1 MDTLDEF
8 LDIAGSI
15 AWCSVATVDRRG
27 RPRSR
32 ILHPVWERDGD
43 GLTGWIGTTATA
55 LKTAHLAHAPY
66 VSCSYWDPTH
76 DTAQAECRARWVT
89 GDDGLAAAW
98 ERLRSAPPPMGYDPA
113 PIWLDGPLGGTSR
126 RCGSTPGGCGCA
138 AAPPAACRS
147 PCGRRRGMTT
157 PIVRSSAAA

>member
-1 MDTLDEF
+1 MDALDEF
-8 LDIAGSI
+8 LDIAHSI

-76 DTAQAECRARWVT
+76 DTAQAECAASWVT

-98 ERLRSAPPPMGYDPA
+98 ERLRSAPPPMGFDPA
-113 PIWLDGPLGGTSR
+113 PIWPDGPLGGSFAALRLDAWRVRLR
-126 RCGSTPGGCGCA
+126 RGAAGGVPFTVWA
-138 AAPPAACRS
+138 AAA
-147 PCGRRRGMTT
+147 
-157 PIVRSSAAA
+157 

>member
-1 MDTLDEF
+1 MDALDEF
-8 LDIAGSI
+8 LDIAHSI

-76 DTAQAECRARWVT
+76 DTAQAECAASWVT

-113 PIWLDGPLGGTSR
+113 PIWPDGPTGEDFVALR
-126 RCGSTPGGCGCA
+126 LDPWRVQA
-138 AAPPAACRS
+138 K
-147 PCGRRRGMTT
+147 
-157 PIVRSSAAA
+157 SAAAMAAGEPYLAWQP